1 MVSVKIRFPRSN
13 GNFGVYK
20 HPKRI
25 KQIRLLFPGCE
36 RKDASPNS
44 SKFSQVSNFSV
55 AGGPFSPLG
64 SPKED
69 STGTATPAEGAP
81 CPSLPPPTSDVRSLR
96 FPRLRGVAQTQT
108 SVTPNIFFVYNKL
121 KIILLK
127 RSMQIYFK
135 HMMCYLEMIKC
146 RRMETWH

>member
-1 MVSVKIRFPRSN
+1 MCHPHSKWVSVKIRFPPFKRQ
-13 GNFGVYK
+13 FWCVQ

-25 KQIRLLFPGCE
+25 KQIRLLFPGGE

-121 KIILLK
+121 KLYYSKDLCKYISNI
-127 RSMQIYFK
+127 
-135 HMMCYLEMIKC
+135 
-146 RRMETWH
+146 